1 MDWSSVLK
9 GSNYPTRIG
18 VLIILVFS
26 GLFLSSLVGFF
37 LLEPLF
43 GISIDQALSGG
54 RLNREA
60 LVFLQ
65 TATMIFGFILPGWVY
80 AKFDSSNPA
89 KYLTLKNI
97 PSLHIWLFATVLYI
111 VSIPLVEY
119 LIQVNEAMSLPDS
132 LKVIEDWMREKED
145 DLAAITKEF
154 LNFNNPLQYLLI
166 LVVMAVLPAIGE
178 EFIFRGILQRVLGG
192 WFKNVHVGIFV
203 AAFLFSAMHVQFFGF
218 FPRFFLGLLL
228 GYVYL
233 YSGSLLLPILIHFLN
248 NASAITISYFG
259 SGMGAS
265 DGPAFA
271 DSKGI
276 VILCSFL
283 AATIFYFFVKS
294 AKKKSIK
301 LSTL

>member
-43 GISIDQALSGG
+43 GITIDQALSTGF
-54 RLNREA
+54 LNRKA
-60 LVFLQ
+60 LLFLQ

-80 AKFDSSNPA
+80 AKFDSNTPS
-89 KYLTLKNI
+89 KYLALSKV
-97 PSLHIWLFATVLYI
+97 PSLHLWIFATVLYM
-111 VSIPLVEY
+111 VSLPLVEY

-132 LKVIEDWMREKED
+132 LKMVEDWMRNKEN

-154 LNFNNPLQYLLI
+154 LNFDNPFQYLLI
-166 LVVMAVLPAIGE
+166 IVIMAVLPAIGE

-228 GYVYL
+228 GYIYL
-233 YSGSLLLPILIHFLN
+233 YSGSLLLPIFIHFLN

-259 SGMGAS
+259 SGMGTS

-271 DSKGI
+271 DSSGI
-276 VILCSFL
+276 VILSSFL
-283 AATIFYFFVKS
+283 TAMVFYFFVKS